1 MHGLSRSSASSS
13 NSFVRPRPDPQ
24 AVGASW
30 LWAGHAMHALG
41 RAEGGLSY
49 HPNGLFGVGASA
61 ARPSR
66 GASPAVLVPQ
76 LEGTR
81 LDHEDD
87 LSAEDGGQTR
97 GSDNN
102 SAHSG
107 RARMAPTGGL
117 TPTGG

>member
-1 MHGLSRSSASSS
+1 MHGSSRSSASSG

-49 HPNGLFGVGASA
+49 HPNGRFGVGASA
-61 ARPSR
+61 ARSSR

-81 LDHEDD
+81 LDHENV
-87 LSAEDGGQTR
+87 SR
-97 GSDNN
+97 GRDSRLLLVVCLVMLGVGVRG
-102 SAHSG
+102 ALRP
-107 RARMAPTGGL
+107 RAQL
-117 TPTGG
+117 N

>member
-87 LSAEDGGQTR
+87 LSGRR
-97 GSDNN
+97 GSNPRPQSWQD
-102 SAHSG
+102 
-107 RARMAPTGGL
+107 RALPTEL
-117 TPTGG
+117 LPHANEAR